1 MNRTFFA
8 FAMQHF
14 SLIDLKTF
22 RAVADEGNLTRGAAR
37 VHLSPSTVCARIKG
51 LESSLGVPLFTRSA
65 QGMAVTPAGE
75 IVRQGALRIERDIDG
90 MLRDLEPFVSREAG
104 TLRIVSNYG
113 AAMNF
118 LADGLARFLKAH
130 PDVSI
135 SHHRC
140 SSRDVVEAVA
150 EDKADIGLSAFV
162 GDYPG
167 VTFIDYARDDLV
179 VIVSI
184 DSPLAHRE
192 ALDFAECLNE
202 NFVSLSEHVEM
213 QRFVDERARELG
225 HKLVP
230 KVRVSNQPILFQMA
244 AAGVGNRHCQPRR
257 FRSSAPP
264 ARPCGKAH
272 QRLGAAPHS
281 NCDPCAK
288 GTAASL
294 GHGARRS
301 AEKRHQFHNPSI
313 KLNFLKIDRCFARLK
328 SGALPKQP
336 FQASLSAQF
345 RNHRENH
352 RQPRSVG
359 GARRCRPYAQS
370 LAHRYCP

>member
-150 EDKADIGLSAFV
+150 EDRADIGLSAFV

-202 NFVSLSEHVEM
+202 DFVSLSEHVEM

-244 AAGVGNRHCQPRR
+244 AAGVGIGIASRVAFEAQPHPRTRAIKLTNAWAQRHIRI
-257 FRSSAPP
+257 AIP
-264 ARPCGKAH
+264 A
-272 QRLGAAPHS
+272 S
-281 NCDPCAK
+281 K
-288 GTAASL
+288 GTTDSL
-294 GHGARRS
+294 GHGACRS
-301 AEKRHQFHNPSI
+301 AEERHQFHNPSI

>member
-1 MNRTFFA
+1 MNHTFFD

-37 VHLSPSTVCARIKG
+37 VHLSHSTVCARIKG
-51 LESSLGVPLFTRSA
+51 LESSLGEPLFTRSA

-150 EDKADIGLSAFV
+150 EDRADIGLSAFV

-202 NFVSLSEHVEM
+202 EFVSLSEHVEM

-244 AAGVGNRHCQPRR
+244 AAGVGIGIASRVAFEAQPHPRTRAVKLTNAWAQRHIRI
-257 FRSSAPP
+257 AIP
-264 ARPCGKAH
+264 AQKGRQIRWATGLVEALMNGTNFTIP
-272 QRLGAAPHS
+272 QS
-281 NCDPCAK
+281 N
-288 GTAASL
+288 
-294 GHGARRS
+294 
-301 AEKRHQFHNPSI
+301 
-313 KLNFLKIDRCFARLK
+313 
-328 SGALPKQP
+328 
-336 FQASLSAQF
+336 
-345 RNHRENH
+345 
-352 RQPRSVG
+352 
-359 GARRCRPYAQS
+359 
-370 LAHRYCP
+370 

>member
-150 EDKADIGLSAFV
+150 DDRADIGLSAFV

-202 NFVSLSEHVEM
+202 DF
-213 QRFVDERARELG
+213 
-225 HKLVP
+225 
-230 KVRVSNQPILFQMA
+230 VSNQPILFQMA
-244 AAGVGNRHCQPRR
+244 AAGVGIGIASRVAFEAQPHPRTRAVKLTNAWAQRHIRI
-257 FRSSAPP
+257 AIP
-264 ARPCGKAH
+264 AQKERQIRWATELVEALRNSTK
-272 QRLGAAPHS
+272 
-281 NCDPCAK
+281 
-288 GTAASL
+288 TA
-294 GHGARRS
+294 
-301 AEKRHQFHNPSI
+301 
-313 KLNFLKIDRCFARLK
+313 
-328 SGALPKQP
+328 
-336 FQASLSAQF
+336 
-345 RNHRENH
+345 
-352 RQPRSVG
+352 
-359 GARRCRPYAQS
+359 
-370 LAHRYCP
+370 

>member
-90 MLRDLEPFVSREAG
+90 MLR
-104 TLRIVSNYG
+104 IVSNYG

-184 DSPLAHRE
+184 DSPLALRE

-244 AAGVGNRHCQPRR
+244 AAGVGIGIASRVAFEAQPHPRARAVKLTNAWAQRHIRI
-257 FRSSAPP
+257 AIP
-264 ARPCGKAH
+264 AQKERQLRWATELVEALRNGTNFTIP
-272 QRLGAAPHS
+272 QS
-281 NCDPCAK
+281 N
-288 GTAASL
+288 
-294 GHGARRS
+294 
-301 AEKRHQFHNPSI
+301 
-313 KLNFLKIDRCFARLK
+313 
-328 SGALPKQP
+328 
-336 FQASLSAQF
+336 
-345 RNHRENH
+345 
-352 RQPRSVG
+352 
-359 GARRCRPYAQS
+359 
-370 LAHRYCP
+370 

>member
-1 MNRTFFA
+1 MNRAFFA

-150 EDKADIGLSAFV
+150 EDRADIGLSAFV
-162 GDYPG
+162 G
-167 VTFIDYARDDLV
+167 DDLV

-202 NFVSLSEHVEM
+202 DFVSLSEHVEM

-244 AAGVGNRHCQPRR
+244 AAGVGIGIASRVAFEAQPHPRARAVKLSNAWAQRHIRI
-257 FRSSAPP
+257 AIP
-264 ARPCGKAH
+264 AQKERQIRWATELVEALRNSTK
-272 QRLGAAPHS
+272 
-281 NCDPCAK
+281 
-288 GTAASL
+288 TA
-294 GHGARRS
+294 
-301 AEKRHQFHNPSI
+301 
-313 KLNFLKIDRCFARLK
+313 
-328 SGALPKQP
+328 
-336 FQASLSAQF
+336 
-345 RNHRENH
+345 
-352 RQPRSVG
+352 
-359 GARRCRPYAQS
+359 
-370 LAHRYCP
+370 

>member
-1 MNRTFFA
+1 MNHTFFA

-150 EDKADIGLSAFV
+150 EDRADIGLSAFV

-202 NFVSLSEHVEM
+202 DFVSLSEHVEM
-213 QRFVDERARELG
+213 QRFVDECARELG

-244 AAGVGNRHCQPRR
+244 AAGVGIGIASRVAFEAQPTR
-257 FRSSAPP
+257 APV
-264 ARPCGKAH
+264 R
-272 QRLGAAPHS
+272 
-281 NCDPCAK
+281 
-288 GTAASL
+288 
-294 GHGARRS
+294 
-301 AEKRHQFHNPSI
+301 
-313 KLNFLKIDRCFARLK
+313 
-328 SGALPKQP
+328 
-336 FQASLSAQF
+336 
-345 RNHRENH
+345 
-352 RQPRSVG
+352 
-359 GARRCRPYAQS
+359 
-370 LAHRYCP
+370 

>member
-1 MNRTFFA
+1 MNHTFFA

-37 VHLSPSTVCARIKG
+37 EHLSPSTVCARIKG

-150 EDKADIGLSAFV
+150 EDRADIGLSAFV
-162 GDYPG
+162 G
-167 VTFIDYARDDLV
+167 DDLV

-202 NFVSLSEHVEM
+202 DFVSLSEHVEM

-244 AAGVGNRHCQPRR
+244 AAGVGIGIASRVAFEAQPHPRTRAVKLTNAWAQRHIRI
-257 FRSSAPP
+257 AIP
-264 ARPCGKAH
+264 AQKERQIRWATELVEALRNSTK
-272 QRLGAAPHS
+272 
-281 NCDPCAK
+281 
-288 GTAASL
+288 TA
-294 GHGARRS
+294 
-301 AEKRHQFHNPSI
+301 
-313 KLNFLKIDRCFARLK
+313 
-328 SGALPKQP
+328 
-336 FQASLSAQF
+336 
-345 RNHRENH
+345 
-352 RQPRSVG
+352 
-359 GARRCRPYAQS
+359 
-370 LAHRYCP
+370 

>member
-162 GDYPG
+162 GD
-167 VTFIDYARDDLV
+167 DLV

-244 AAGVGNRHCQPRR
+244 AAGVGIGIASRVAFEAQPHPRARAVKLTNAWAQRHIRI
-257 FRSSAPP
+257 AIP
-264 ARPCGKAH
+264 AQKERQLRWATELVEALRNGTNFTIP
-272 QRLGAAPHS
+272 QS
-281 NCDPCAK
+281 N
-288 GTAASL
+288 
-294 GHGARRS
+294 
-301 AEKRHQFHNPSI
+301 
-313 KLNFLKIDRCFARLK
+313 
-328 SGALPKQP
+328 
-336 FQASLSAQF
+336 
-345 RNHRENH
+345 
-352 RQPRSVG
+352 
-359 GARRCRPYAQS
+359 
-370 LAHRYCP
+370 

>member
-1 MNRTFFA
+1 MNRAFFA

-51 LESSLGVPLFTRSA
+51 LESSFGVPLFTRSA

-150 EDKADIGLSAFV
+150 EDRADIGLSAFV

-202 NFVSLSEHVEM
+202 DFVSLSEHVEM

-230 KVRVSNQPILFQMA
+230 KVRVSNQPILFQM
-244 AAGVGNRHCQPRR
+244 GRRRCWNWHCQPRR
-257 FRSSAPP
+257 FRSTAPP

-272 QRLGAAPHS
+272 QRLGTAPHS
-281 NCDPCAK
+281 NCDPCSK
-288 GTAASL
+288 GTTDSL

-301 AEKRHQFHNPSI
+301 TQ
-313 KLNFLKIDRCFARLK
+313 KLDEDSVVFILVPCVLLLLTA
-328 SGALPKQP
+328 P
-336 FQASLSAQF
+336 FD
-345 RNHRENH
+345 
-352 RQPRSVG
+352 PRSVHFEILSQ
-359 GARRCRPYAQS
+359 A
-370 LAHRYCP
+370 

>member
-1 MNRTFFA
+1 
-8 FAMQHF
+8 
-14 SLIDLKTF
+14 
-22 RAVADEGNLTRGAAR
+22 
-37 VHLSPSTVCARIKG
+37 
-51 LESSLGVPLFTRSA
+51 
-65 QGMAVTPAGE
+65 MAVTPAGE

-150 EDKADIGLSAFV
+150 EDRSDIGLSAFV

-202 NFVSLSEHVEM
+202 DFVSLSEHVEKCSVSSTKELENSATSSFP
-213 QRFVDERARELG
+213 RFAS
-225 HKLVP
+225 P
-230 KVRVSNQPILFQMA
+230 INQSS
-244 AAGVGNRHCQPRR
+244 
-257 FRSSAPP
+257 FRWPP
-264 ARPCGKAH
+264 QVLESVLP
-272 QRLGAAPHS
+272 
-281 NCDPCAK
+281 
-288 GTAASL
+288 AASL
-294 GHGARRS
+294 SKHSPTRAPVR
-301 AEKRHQFHNPSI
+301 
-313 KLNFLKIDRCFARLK
+313 
-328 SGALPKQP
+328 
-336 FQASLSAQF
+336 
-345 RNHRENH
+345 
-352 RQPRSVG
+352 
-359 GARRCRPYAQS
+359 
-370 LAHRYCP
+370 

>member
-1 MNRTFFA
+1 
-8 FAMQHF
+8 MQHF
-14 SLIDLKTF
+14 SLTDLKAF

-51 LESSLGVPLFTRSA
+51 LESNLGVALFTRTA
-65 QGMAVTPAGE
+65 QGMTVTSAGE
-75 IVRQGALRIERDIDG
+75 IVRQGALRIERDIDV

-130 PDVSI
+130 PDISV

-150 EDKADIGLSAFV
+150 EDRADIGLSAFV
-162 GDYPG
+162 GG
-167 VTFIDYARDDLV
+167 A
-179 VIVSI
+179 
-184 DSPLAHRE
+184 DSPLAQRT

-202 NFVSLSEHVEM
+202 DFVSLSEHVEM

-244 AAGVGNRHCQPRR
+244 AAGVGIGIASRVAFEAQPHPRTRAVKLTNAWAQRHIRI
-257 FRSSAPP
+257 AIP
-264 ARPCGKAH
+264 AQKDRQIRWATELIEALRNSTKA
-272 QRLGAAPHS
+272 A
-281 NCDPCAK
+281 
-288 GTAASL
+288 
-294 GHGARRS
+294 
-301 AEKRHQFHNPSI
+301 
-313 KLNFLKIDRCFARLK
+313 
-328 SGALPKQP
+328 
-336 FQASLSAQF
+336 
-345 RNHRENH
+345 
-352 RQPRSVG
+352 
-359 GARRCRPYAQS
+359 
-370 LAHRYCP
+370 

>member
-90 MLRDLEPFVSREAG
+90 MLRDLEPFVSREA
-104 TLRIVSNYG
+104 
-113 AAMNF
+113 
-118 LADGLARFLKAH
+118 
-130 PDVSI
+130 
-135 SHHRC
+135 
-140 SSRDVVEAVA
+140 VA
-150 EDKADIGLSAFV
+150 EDRADIGLSAFV

-202 NFVSLSEHVEM
+202 DFVSLSEHVEM

-244 AAGVGNRHCQPRR
+244 AAGVGIGIASRVAFEAQPHPRTRAVKLTNAWAQRHIRI
-257 FRSSAPP
+257 AIP
-264 ARPCGKAH
+264 AQKERQIRWATELVEALRNSTK
-272 QRLGAAPHS
+272 
-281 NCDPCAK
+281 
-288 GTAASL
+288 TA
-294 GHGARRS
+294 
-301 AEKRHQFHNPSI
+301 
-313 KLNFLKIDRCFARLK
+313 
-328 SGALPKQP
+328 
-336 FQASLSAQF
+336 
-345 RNHRENH
+345 
-352 RQPRSVG
+352 
-359 GARRCRPYAQS
+359 
-370 LAHRYCP
+370 

>member
-1 MNRTFFA
+1 
-8 FAMQHF
+8 
-14 SLIDLKTF
+14 
-22 RAVADEGNLTRGAAR
+22 
-37 VHLSPSTVCARIKG
+37 
-51 LESSLGVPLFTRSA
+51 
-65 QGMAVTPAGE
+65 
-75 IVRQGALRIERDIDG
+75 
-90 MLRDLEPFVSREAG
+90 
-104 TLRIVSNYG
+104 
-113 AAMNF
+113 MNF

-150 EDKADIGLSAFV
+150 EDRADIGLSAFV

-202 NFVSLSEHVEM
+202 DFVSLSEHVEM

-244 AAGVGNRHCQPRR
+244 AAGVGIGIASRVAFEAQPHPRARAVKLTNAWAQRHIRI
-257 FRSSAPP
+257 AIP
-264 ARPCGKAH
+264 AQKERQLRWATELVEALRNGTNFTIP
-272 QRLGAAPHS
+272 QS
-281 NCDPCAK
+281 N
-288 GTAASL
+288 
-294 GHGARRS
+294 
-301 AEKRHQFHNPSI
+301 
-313 KLNFLKIDRCFARLK
+313 
-328 SGALPKQP
+328 
-336 FQASLSAQF
+336 
-345 RNHRENH
+345 
-352 RQPRSVG
+352 
-359 GARRCRPYAQS
+359 
-370 LAHRYCP
+370 

>member
-1 MNRTFFA
+1 MNRAFFA

-150 EDKADIGLSAFV
+150 EDRADIGLSAFV

-202 NFVSLSEHVEM
+202 DFVSLSEHVEM

-244 AAGVGNRHCQPRR
+244 AAGVGIGIASRVAFEAQPHPR
-257 FRSSAPP
+257 
-264 ARPCGKAH
+264 ARAGKAH
-272 QRLGAAPHS
+272 QRLGTAPHS
-281 NCDPCAK
+281 NCDPCSK
-288 GTAASL
+288 GTTDSL

-301 AEKRHQFHNPSI
+301 TQ
-313 KLNFLKIDRCFARLK
+313 KLDEDSVVFILVPCVLLLLTA
-328 SGALPKQP
+328 P
-336 FQASLSAQF
+336 FD
-345 RNHRENH
+345 
-352 RQPRSVG
+352 PRSVHFEILSQ
-359 GARRCRPYAQS
+359 A
-370 LAHRYCP
+370 

>member
-1 MNRTFFA
+1 MNHTFFA

-118 LADGLARFLKAH
+118 LADGLARLLKAH

-150 EDKADIGLSAFV
+150 EDRADIGLGAFV

-202 NFVSLSEHVEM
+202 DFVSLSEHVEM

-225 HKLVP
+225 RKLVP

-244 AAGVGNRHCQPRR
+244 AAGVGNWHCQPRR
-257 FRSSAPP
+257 FRSTAPP
-264 ARPCGKAH
+264 AHPCGKAH
-272 QRLGAAPHS
+272 QRMGTAPHS
-281 NCDPCAK
+281 NCDPCSK
-288 GTAASL
+288 GTTDSL

-301 AEKRHQFHNPSI
+301 AEKLDEDSVVFI
-313 KLNFLKIDRCFARLK
+313 LVARVL
-328 SGALPKQP
+328 Q
-336 FQASLSAQF
+336 
-345 RNHRENH
+345 
-352 RQPRSVG
+352 
-359 GARRCRPYAQS
+359 
-370 LAHRYCP
+370 

>member
-1 MNRTFFA
+1 
-8 FAMQHF
+8 
-14 SLIDLKTF
+14 
-22 RAVADEGNLTRGAAR
+22 
-37 VHLSPSTVCARIKG
+37 
-51 LESSLGVPLFTRSA
+51 
-65 QGMAVTPAGE
+65 MAVTPAGE
-75 IVRQGALRIERDIDG
+75 IVRLGALRIERDIDG

-150 EDKADIGLSAFV
+150 EDRADIGLSAFV

-202 NFVSLSEHVEM
+202 EFVSLSEHVEM

-244 AAGVGNRHCQPRR
+244 AAGVGIGIASRVAFEAQPHPRTRAVKLTNAWAQRHIRI
-257 FRSSAPP
+257 AIP
-264 ARPCGKAH
+264 AQKERQIRWATELVEALMNGTNFTIP
-272 QRLGAAPHS
+272 QS
-281 NCDPCAK
+281 N
-288 GTAASL
+288 
-294 GHGARRS
+294 
-301 AEKRHQFHNPSI
+301 
-313 KLNFLKIDRCFARLK
+313 
-328 SGALPKQP
+328 
-336 FQASLSAQF
+336 
-345 RNHRENH
+345 
-352 RQPRSVG
+352 
-359 GARRCRPYAQS
+359 
-370 LAHRYCP
+370 

>member
-150 EDKADIGLSAFV
+150 EDSRHRPERLRWRLSGRYF
-162 GDYPG
+162 
-167 VTFIDYARDDLV
+167 
-179 VIVSI
+179 
-184 DSPLAHRE
+184 HR
-192 ALDFAECLNE
+192 L
-202 NFVSLSEHVEM
+202 
-213 QRFVDERARELG
+213 R
-225 HKLVP
+225 
-230 KVRVSNQPILFQMA
+230 
-244 AAGVGNRHCQPRR
+244 PRR
-257 FRSSAPP
+257 SCGDRKHRFPVGAP
-264 ARPCGKAH
+264 
-272 QRLGAAPHS
+272 
-281 NCDPCAK
+281 
-288 GTAASL
+288 
-294 GHGARRS
+294 
-301 AEKRHQFHNPSI
+301 
-313 KLNFLKIDRCFARLK
+313 
-328 SGALPKQP
+328 
-336 FQASLSAQF
+336 
-345 RNHRENH
+345 
-352 RQPRSVG
+352 
-359 GARRCRPYAQS
+359 
-370 LAHRYCP
+370 

>member
-22 RAVADEGNLTRGAAR
+22 HAVADEGNLTRGAAR

-150 EDKADIGLSAFV
+150 EDRADIGLSAFV

-202 NFVSLSEHVEM
+202 DFVSLSEHVEM

-257 FRSSAPP
+257 FRSTAPP
-264 ARPCGKAH
+264 AHPCGKAH
-272 QRLGAAPHS
+272 QHLGAAPHS

-288 GTAASL
+288 GTTDSL

-301 AEKRHQFHNPSI
+301 TQ
-313 KLNFLKIDRCFARLK
+313 KLDEDSVVFILVPCVLLLLTA
-328 SGALPKQP
+328 P
-336 FQASLSAQF
+336 FD
-345 RNHRENH
+345 
-352 RQPRSVG
+352 PRSVHFG
-359 GARRCRPYAQS
+359 ILSQA
-370 LAHRYCP
+370 